1 MSTKVPVSEMRKQ
14 LEEELQSCRQDLEI
28 YIKKI
33 NLQEPESIKILF
45 EEKLQKKKELL
56 GCWFYEVF
64 EKRKISNEITKLEE
78 RIAELELLEKKQ
90 KEVEKKEEQLKD
102 IVPGEV
108 WAGYPESLNA
118 EIVVEY
124 TKKFKTLPHPLTPK
138 VPLINI
144 LMIGETGAGKSSCL
158 NTFASALSGKM
169 EEKYRI
175 SPADG
180 KEKSA
185 TQRIHLEPI
194 IIGDSGHQLPCRFY
208 DIPGLDDVKTLKK
221 DRIIKMIN
229 GKLKIDLEI
238 DDDSDEDIVRMFPTL
253 ADKVHCILYVIKAT
267 TNFSSEPPSLKVMR
281 EIKDAKNSEDGVRQF
296 VIVTAIDK
304 IGVPNSDMEN
314 AYKYNIVKKICQRV
328 SEALDVDLFHV
339 IPVSNYFDEG
349 APNDAKNAMSLYSLW
364 RVFNSGREYIER
376 KLKNKRDTYDDIR
389 RLLTPRD

>member
-1 MSTKVPVSEMRKQ
+1 MSSKVPDCEMRKK

-28 YIKKI
+28 YKIKI
-33 NLQEPESIKILF
+33 NLQKPESIRNLY
-45 EEKLQKKKELL
+45 EEKIQKEVELE
-56 GCWFYEVF
+56 GCWFYEFF
-64 EKRKISNEITKLEE
+64 EKRKINNEITKRRK

-108 WAGYPESLNA
+108 WAGYPESLNG
-118 EIVVEY
+118 EVVAEY
-124 TKKFKTLPHPLTPK
+124 TEKFKTLSHPLTPK
-138 VPLINI
+138 VPFINI

-175 SPADG
+175 SPTDG

-185 TQRIHLEPI
+185 TQRIHLEPLVLD
-194 IIGDSGHQLPCRFY
+194 GRQLPCRFY
-208 DIPGLDDVKTLKK
+208 DMPGLDDVKTLKK

-229 GKLKIDLEI
+229 GKLKIDVEI
-238 DDDSDEDIVRMFPTL
+238 DDDSDGDIVRMFPTL
-253 ADKVHCILYVIKAT
+253 ADKIHCILYVIKAT
-267 TNFSSEPPSLKVMR
+267 ADLSSESLSLKLMR

-304 IGVPNSDMEN
+304 IGVPNSDMKN
-314 AYKYNIVKKICQRV
+314 AYKYNIVKKICQKV
-328 SEALDVDLFHV
+328 SVALDVDLFHV
-339 IPVSNYFDEG
+339 IPVSNYVDEA
-349 APNDAKNAMSLYSLW
+349 APTKEKNAMSLYSLW

-376 KLKNKRDTYDDIR
+376 KLKNKRDTYDDVR
-389 RLLTPRD
+389 RLLTARD